1 MNDNHDESIYEAP
14 YIYETLERYM
24 KPYTDKDPNEDS
36 EITAYSKHLQAVCE
50 IAKRYVELYF
60 ESRKHNLK
68 QRFYICVLVVILIL
82 LILVQIISLF
92 FLFHNK
98 N

>member
-1 MNDNHDESIYEAP
+1 MDDNHDESIYESP

-24 KPYTDKDPNEDS
+24 KPYSDNDPNEQS
-36 EITAYSKHLQAVCE
+36 EIPAYNKHLQAVCE

-60 ESRKHNLK
+60 ESRKQNLK

-82 LILVQIISLF
+82 LILMQIISLF